1 MKRVVYFCE
10 GETEE
15 ALLDSLKKSKL
26 IKAGKLKKH
35 NLWKSKF
42 KLQRTINKK
51 DKIFFVID
59 IDDIANKDI
68 FIENIKLLKPY
79 NICLIVQNKN
89 LEDELRFSCDKVN
102 NQDLFKSFYNTIHI
116 GEFKKNFAQEKNLV
130 NKLRNNNF
138 IFEKLWSR
146 ANVFSDFIQ
155 SNQIQVNIDCRYK
168 E

>member
-1 MKRVVYFCE
+1 MKRVVYFYE
-10 GETEE
+10 GETEK
-15 ALLDSLKKSKL
+15 ALLFYLKKSKL

-59 IDDIANKDI
+59 IDNIANKDI
-68 FIENIKLLKPY
+68 FIKNIKSLKSY

-89 LEDELRFSCDKVN
+89 LEDELRFSCDKAN
-102 NQDLFKSFYNTIHI
+102 NKALFKSFYNTIHI
-116 GEFKKNFAQEKNLV
+116 DEFKKNFAQEKNLA
-130 NKLRNNNF
+130 NKLENNNF
-138 IFEKLWSR
+138 IFKKLWSR

-155 SNQIQVNIDCRYK
+155 SNQIQANIDCRYQ